1 MSEPAENMEQAET
14 QTTEASA
21 ENLRH
26 EWHSH
31 LPQDL
36 RDNKDL
42 WHIKDI
48 PGLAKSFINSQQM
61 LGKDKIPVPGPFAS
75 DDELNHVY
83 TKLGRPESSDG
94 YELSMNHLAEGQ
106 QPNEDLINGFKDA
119 SHKMGLAPRQAQGLL
134 DWFNEMQTGQ
144 MQSIQQNTEQHRQ
157 DSEMELRKE
166 WGPNFD
172 DKLKTAAGVVQQ
184 FGNVEMFEQVKLAD
198 GTELGNSPAFAKLM
212 ANVGEY
218 IQSKIKEDKLEGT
231 KTAHSTTMEDLHDRL
246 AEVTAPNSPYYQKH
260 HADHERF
267 VADALAIREQ
277 LLEFQ

>member
-26 EWHSH
+26 EWHSY

-106 QPNEDLINGFKDA
+106 EPNEDIVKGFKDA

-134 DWFNEMQTGQ
+134 DWFNEMQGNQRQT
-144 MQSIQQNTEQHRQ
+144 MDQSIEQHRQ

-166 WGPNFD
+166 WGASFD
-172 DKLKTAAGVVQQ
+172 AKLKTAVGVVSQ
-184 FGNVEMFEQVKLAD
+184 FGNQEIFENVILAD
-198 GTELGNSPAFAKLM
+198 GTQLGNSPEFAKLM

-218 IQSKIKEDKLEGT
+218 INNKIGEDKLEGT
-231 KTAHSTTMEDLHDRL
+231 KTSNAVTVEDLQEQL
-246 AEVTAPNSPYYQKH
+246 AKITAPNSPYYQKH
-260 HADHERF
+260 HVEHDRVVDE
-267 VADALAIREQ
+267 ALNIREQ
-277 LLEFQ
+277 LSQFE